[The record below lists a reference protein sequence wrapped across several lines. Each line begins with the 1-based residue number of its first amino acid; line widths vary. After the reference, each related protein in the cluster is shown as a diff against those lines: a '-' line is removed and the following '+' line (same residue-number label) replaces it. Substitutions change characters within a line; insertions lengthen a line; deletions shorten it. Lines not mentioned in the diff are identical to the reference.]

1 MSLAGTTWVLKKKL
15 SLPPENMLICNYDYS
30 VGLFY
35 SKENE
40 LRTYT
45 ELIISDEVS
54 FDGTTVYSFS
64 NNTYTL
70 DDYRV
75 ITFTGEPTE
84 YVPDETTF
92 MTWLQANA
100 VLDVTYLA
108 ESTDLTEVAN
118 AIREKTGETGAIT
131 FLSGFVS
138 AINNIQVGVPADDFV
153 TKTTKEL
160 IGVSASV
167 IPASICAELSFLT
180 KVSFPMAT
188 TIGNFAFTNCQ
199 ALEVIDFPE
208 VSFIGLSAFSG
219 CFSLKTINVPKL
231 LSATMRA
238 FCSCSALESATLPL
252 IQKVCT
258 GMFENCVSL
267 KIVDAPM
274 ATDIEMAAFMGCTSL
289 ITVNAPNVITIR
301 SQAFISCSM
310 LQSVNF
316 QSVTTISERAF
327 MNCTSLSVV
336 SLPNISSIYTY
347 AFASCRNLMSVYLL
361 SSKYCSIS
369 NTTFLNTPMTTS
381 SFTGAFGSIYVPSSM
396 LLSYKK
402 RAGFTAYSAHLVGI

>member
-54 FDGTTVYSFS
+54 FDGATVYSFS

-100 VLDVTYLA
+100 VQDVTYLA

-118 AIREKTGETGAIT
+118 AIREKTGETGALT

-153 TKTTKEL
+153 TKTTKQL

-167 IPASICAELSFLT
+167 IPASICTGLSFLT
-180 KVSFPMAT
+180 KVSFPMAK
-188 TIGNFAFTNCQ
+188 TIGNYAFTDCNS
-199 ALEVIDFPE
+199 LEMIDFPE
-208 VSFIGLSAFSG
+208 VSYIGTCAFSG
-219 CFSLKTINVPKL
+219 CFSLKTINIPKLSSASGRTFWRCSALKSVTLPL
-231 LSATMRA
+231 LSAIA
-238 FCSCSALESATLPL
+238 
-252 IQKVCT
+252 T
-258 GMFENCVSL
+258 GMFESCISL
-267 KIVDAPM
+267 ETVNAPI
-274 ATDIEMAAFMGCTSL
+274 ATTIQQAAFMGCFNLTA
-289 ITVNAPNVITIR
+289 VNASN
-301 SQAFISCSM
+301 
-310 LQSVNF
+310 
-316 QSVTTISERAF
+316 VTTILNQAFMSCSTLQSIDFPLVTGISMMAF
-327 MNCTSLSVV
+327 MNCTSLSTI
-336 SLPNISSIYTY
+336 SFPNISSIYGS
-347 AFASCRNLMSVYLL
+347 AFASCKNLMSVYLL
-361 SSKYCSIS
+361 SSKYCSITA
-369 NTTFLNTPMTTS
+369 TTFLNTPMTTS
-381 SFTGAFGSIYVPSSM
+381 SFTGAFGKIYVPSSM
-396 LLSYKK
+396 LASYKK
-402 RAGFTAYSAHLVGI
+402 RAGFTAYSVRLVGI

>member
-1 MSLAGTTWVLKKKL
+1 MSLAGTTWILKEKL
-15 SLPPENMLICNYDYS
+15 SLPPENMAIYNYDYS

-40 LRTYT
+40 LRTCT
-45 ELIISDEVS
+45 ELVISDEVS

-70 DDYRV
+70 DDYRA
-75 ITFTGEPTE
+75 ITFIGEPTE

-100 VLDVTYLA
+100 VQDVTYLA

-153 TKTTKEL
+153 TKTTKQL

-167 IPASICAELSFLT
+167 IPASICTGLSFLT

-188 TIGNFAFTNCQ
+188 TIGIYAFTDCQ
-199 ALEVIDFPE
+199 SLEVIDFPE
-208 VSFIGLSAFSG
+208 VSYIDASAFSG

-231 LSATMRA
+231 SSVLGRV
-238 FCSCSALESATLPL
+238 FFRCSALESVTLPL
-252 IQKVCT
+252 IQKIGT
-258 GMFENCVSL
+258 GMFESCVSL
-267 KIVDAPM
+267 KIVDAPI
-274 ATDIEMAAFMGCTSL
+274 ATEIGLAAFMGCTSL
-289 ITVNAPNVITIR
+289 ITVNAPNVMTIR
-301 SQAFISCSM
+301 DQAFISCSM
-310 LQSVNF
+310 LQSLDF
-316 QSVTTISERAF
+316 QFVTMISARAF

-336 SLPNISSIYTY
+336 SLPNISSIYGS

-361 SSKYCSIS
+361 STKFCSIS
-369 NTTFLNTPMTTS
+369 NTTFLSTPMTTS